1 MTSSARLQQEADA
14 ARAGLSS
21 ALEELKSSVT
31 TTAITNGAMTFAKE
45 GSSAVA
51 RAAIDRA
58 MASPVAAMMI
68 GAGIVMLMLG
78 DKKVGS
84 ALGGLVD
91 QGKSAVKSAAST
103 VTSMGSNA
111 TSAASD
117 RMSGLTDRV
126 TDRASG
132 LTDRVSDLTDRV
144 SETTDQVTGQARDML
159 ARGKDQ
165 ARDLLAKGQEQSAE
179 ALRQAQQLIE
189 QGRTRFEQ
197 FAQEQPI
204 VVAALGVA
212 FGAALG
218 AALPLTRAE
227 EQYLGGPAKK
237 AMTKGTEMAKQMAD
251 TVTDK
256 LSGQNVAHKVSEVVE
271 AVSSTVAQSVP

>member
-31 TTAITNGAMTFAKE
+31 TTAITNSAMTFAKE

-51 RAAIDRA
+51 RAAVDRA
-58 MASPVAAMMI
+58 MASPVAAMLI

-91 QGKSAVKSAAST
+91 QGKSAVKHAADRVS
-103 VTSMGSNA
+103 SIGA
-111 TSAASD
+111 DGTSAASD
-117 RMSGLTDRV
+117 RVSGLADRM
-126 TDRASG
+126 A
-132 LTDRVSDLTDRV
+132 
-144 SETTDQVTGQARDML
+144 ETTDEVTGQAKDM
-159 ARGKDQ
+159 
-165 ARDLLAKGQEQSAE
+165 LAKGQEQAKGLLHKGQEQSQQ
-179 ALRQAQQLIE
+179 ALQQAQHLLE
-189 QGRTRFEQ
+189 QGRSTFEQ
-197 FAQEQPI
+197 FAKEQPI
-204 VVAALGVA
+204 LVAALGVA

-218 AALPLTRAE
+218 ASLPLTKAE

-237 AMTKGTEMAKQMAD
+237 AVEKGSEMAKQMAD

-271 AVSSTVAQSVP
+271 AVSSTVVQGLTRS